1 MAPSA
6 RLSFGKVNPD
16 QRSRQKRKTAWQ
28 AIFVTRR
35 IRKTWPI
42 RQSIVAKK
50 SQKTVKTHVKL
61 QLCYRCYTNRRKTA
75 P

>member
-16 QRSRQKRKTAWQ
+16 QRSRQKRKRAWQ
-28 AIFVTRR
+28 AIFVTCR
-35 IRKTWPI
+35 ILKTWLI
-42 RQSIVAKK
+42 RLSIVAKK
-50 SQKTVKTHVKL
+50 SQKTKNNQVKL